1 MINLIYSDA
10 HDVVLNALLDL
21 RGSRTDSGG
30 GLHFRQ
36 AAAIRWRYNR
46 KNHALAMTKEMLC
59 KFVRTQRRGLI
70 ERQYGLCLDRDASSS
85 SIQMSD
91 GSDLSSYSFGTHQ
104 KGFGKDKDPN
114 FLTLTCVDSQVYSLD
129 WTPEMNQIVSASQQD
144 TLRCSSSMAALSLPS
159 LPNVLISDTCGE
171 AYGLC
176 ESKLQ
181 SLFLQSLQ
189 HLKLLQWFHLDC
201 VEITEMPY
209 I

>member
-1 MINLIYSDA
+1 MSFRDPFANDIWALDA

-21 RGSRTDSGG
+21 RGCVPVDSQSESSMPLIG
-30 GLHFRQ
+30 Q
-36 AAAIRWRYNR
+36 
-46 KNHALAMTKEMLC
+46 LAMTKEMRC

-85 SIQMSD
+85 SIQMVCASLLLILPNLSVSD

-144 TLRCSSSMAALSLPS
+144 TLS
-159 LPNVLISDTCGE
+159 
-171 AYGLC
+171 
-176 ESKLQ
+176 
-181 SLFLQSLQ
+181 
-189 HLKLLQWFHLDC
+189 
-201 VEITEMPY
+201 
-209 I
+209 

>member
-1 MINLIYSDA
+1 MPLI
-10 HDVVLNALLDL
+10 
-21 RGSRTDSGG
+21 G
-30 GLHFRQ
+30 Q
-36 AAAIRWRYNR
+36 
-46 KNHALAMTKEMLC
+46 LAMTKEMRC

-85 SIQMSD
+85 SIQMWPSTWWRRPT
-91 GSDLSSYSFGTHQ
+91 DLICRRTLLKTHQ

-144 TLRCSSSMAALSLPS
+144 TLRCYSSMAALSLPS
-159 LPNVLISDTCGE
+159 LPNLLISDTCGE